1 MVAFIKRLL
10 MVNNDFLSSFNPNG
24 FTFDFSLY
32 AVYLDQTSIQLL
44 MLLLG

>member
-1 MVAFIKRLL
+1 MVAFITRFL

-32 AVYLDQTSIQLL
+32 AVYLDKTSFELL